1 VPAFKLPQ
9 LREGSRRICQ
19 GQNRTRENRP
29 CGIVGG
35 LTETWAMV
43 WTKRAHTV
51 ETLKQPSPDL
61 RLRASYFYPDPAFA
75 FALHGRQRST

>member
-1 VPAFKLPQ
+1 M
-9 LREGSRRICQ
+9 S
-19 GQNRTRENRP
+19 NTR
-29 CGIVGG
+29 GG

-61 RLRASYFYPDPAFA
+61 RLRASYFYPDPASG
-75 FALHGRQRST
+75 FALPWQAANVLI